1 MNRMASEVD
10 RKPAIRAFV
19 RTTFGLR
26 GTLRLHRHALGADL
40 LRAPANV
47 FLAPVFLLSRIAGA
61 LARRLR
67 FHKTAAWILRR
78 KILLGTHVSRQ
89 VERHVMAFIDDLDT
103 QGLGTLAPASIVS
116 HAVADYAGVRNAIS
130 EITTALIVLV
140 VGYLLFHAATPGV
153 MSLAGPVA
161 DLRAQAAAIAHFP
174 LGQGLGR
181 IYYGVVSTTPSPWQL
196 GLTAV
201 VLALLA
207 SVVTTFAGVIA
218 DPLQV
223 LSGTHRRRLS
233 RMLARLD
240 TPNASNNGLARE
252 HIAARLT
259 DITDMML
266 NIWRVFRG

>member
-1 MNRMASEVD
+1 
-10 RKPAIRAFV
+10 
-19 RTTFGLR
+19 
-26 GTLRLHRHALGADL
+26 
-40 LRAPANV
+40 
-47 FLAPVFLLSRIAGA
+47 
-61 LARRLR
+61 
-67 FHKTAAWILRR
+67 
-78 KILLGTHVSRQ
+78 
-89 VERHVMAFIDDLDT
+89 
-103 QGLGTLAPASIVS
+103 
-116 HAVADYAGVRNAIS
+116 
-130 EITTALIVLV
+130 
-140 VGYLLFHAATPGV
+140 